1 MQRCAQA
8 YLSSTGSLTRCWVHA
23 AYDLSLCN
31 DTEAAELDKRLQLIN
46 GSVWCEICNTFPPP
60 TFLCL
65 SSGRY
70 GSARKVFHF
79 ITVLDNSGYL
89 MLEIFQSLSSVSC
102 KSFALWPA
110 SGIYC
115 CLVEALKAILAAGQY
130 ASTPTVRGGG
140 SHLNYRVRWSSDS
153 WHAHRH

>member
-1 MQRCAQA
+1 MRPMI
-8 YLSSTGSLTRCWVHA
+8 YLCVMTRRQ
-23 AYDLSLCN
+23 LSWIRGFSWSMGAS
-31 DTEAAELDKRLQLIN
+31 DVKYVIP
-46 GSVWCEICNTFPPP
+46 SPPP

-140 SHLNYRVRWSSDS
+140 HIWITEWGDHLTADTPIVIKQTLPWS
-153 WHAHRH
+153 